1 MEVGE
6 GSPEV
11 EFPTR
16 HLDSLGPPQTL
27 SNTPLLLAALNDLL
41 TPYIVQWYAPYL
53 YGKYR
58 KGSDFSLMG
67 HSPSCLAI
75 ESTAHS

>member
-1 MEVGE
+1 MKVGE

-16 HLDSLGPPQTL
+16 HLDSLGPPQTF
-27 SNTPLLLAALNDLL
+27 SNTPLLLAALNDLS
-41 TPYIVQWYAPYL
+41 TPYIVQWYALYL

-67 HSPSCLAI
+67 HPPSCLAI